1 MLIVT
6 MRAFSLLV
14 FMVFSALAQ
23 VGAEQ
28 SLSLQTEY
36 EMLGVQSSD
45 GVDTIKKAHRRL
57 SLEVHPDKNP
67 GCGARCTTRIA
78 ELNAAYD
85 KIIYAR
91 KHLDNPELEIFFGFS
106 DKLYNLIKSLVDF
119 WQNIPALD
127 KDRVWSLIEA
137 YKTSESYEKD
147 MAHGGTILSKWI
159 GEILESNAHV
169 FVVIFGVIIT
179 YNVLAVIGLVWLIW
193 TFFRIFRFTVTVLL
207 RLIWGLGPK
216 LGIWVGGKK
225 AGAGEGEAGV
235 AQTGTLTP
243 SSTPGRKAAAGN
255 LNLKKSE

>member
-1 MLIVT
+1 
-6 MRAFSLLV
+6 MRTFSV
-14 FMVFSALAQ
+14 IFMVFAIMKG
-23 VGAEQ
+23 GAE
-28 SLSLQTEY
+28 SLQTEY
-36 EMLGVQSSD
+36 EILGVQSSD
-45 GVDTIKKAHRRL
+45 GVDAIKKAHRRL

-67 GCGARCTTRIA
+67 GCGDRCTTRIA

-127 KDRVWSLIEA
+127 KDRVWSLFDA

-147 MAHGGTILSKWI
+147 MAHAGTILSKWI

-169 FVVIFGVIIT
+169 FVVIFGVIVT

-193 TFFRIFRFTVTVLL
+193 TLFSIFRFTVTVLL
-207 RLIWGLGPK
+207 RIIWGLGPK
-216 LGIWVGGKK
+216 LGMWGGKK
-225 AGAGEGEAGV
+225 AAAGAGEGDGGS
-235 AQTGTLTP
+235 AQTGISTP
-243 SSTPGRKAAAGN
+243 SRTPGRKAD
-255 LNLKKSE
+255 LKKSE